1 MIRRKGAILGT
12 RMLLLPVRRS
22 YLKLVGSKRKGDRVP
37 SVIEQI
43 RKIISRE
50 EFDYQVL
57 ITCLKEYSRP
67 RDKITDLLRE
77 GQIIR
82 VKKGLYIF
90 GPDYRRRPYS
100 REILANL
107 IYGPSYISLE
117 YALSYHGLIPE
128 RVEALTSVTT
138 GRTRTF
144 TTPAGVFRYHM
155 IPLPAF
161 QTGMTRVELDDG
173 GAFLIAT
180 PEKALVDKICI
191 DRSSDIRTLKGLEVY
206 LFQDLRMDQDLFYK
220 LSSSDVFDYVD
231 RYSSA
236 KLQLL
241 SSLLRKHLRQGSED
255 SHA

>member
-1 MIRRKGAILGT
+1 M
-12 RMLLLPVRRS
+12 
-22 YLKLVGSKRKGDRVP
+22 P
-37 SVIEQI
+37 SMIEQI
-43 RKIISRE
+43 RKVVGRE

-57 ITCLKEYSRP
+57 TSCLEGYSRP
-67 RDKITDLLRE
+67 RDKITSLLRE

-138 GRTRTF
+138 GRSRSF
-144 TTPAGVFRYHM
+144 TTPVGLFTYRM
-155 IPLPAF
+155 IPLHAF
-161 QTGMTRVELDDG
+161 QTGMTRIELDDG

-180 PEKALVDKICI
+180 GEKALVDKIFI
-191 DRSSDIRTLKGLEVY
+191 DSVPEMRTLKGLEAY
-206 LFQDLRMDQDLFYK
+206 LFDDLRIDPDLFRRFNSRLIFEYTERYQSSK
-220 LSSSDVFDYVD
+220 L
-231 RYSSA
+231 
-236 KLQLL
+236 KIL
-241 SSLLRKHLRQGSED
+241 SNLLRKVQGRESEA

>member
-1 MIRRKGAILGT
+1 M
-12 RMLLLPVRRS
+12 
-22 YLKLVGSKRKGDRVP
+22 P

-43 RKIISRE
+43 RKAVNRE

-57 ITCLKEYSRP
+57 TTCLNGYSYP
-67 RDKITDLLRE
+67 RDKITDLMRE

-90 GPDYRRRPYS
+90 GSDYRKHPYS

-117 YALSYHGLIPE
+117 YALSYHSLIPE
-128 RVEALTSVTT
+128 RVENLTSVTT
-138 GRTRTF
+138 GRSRTF
-144 TTPAGVFRYHM
+144 TTPVGLFTYRM

-180 PEKALVDKICI
+180 AEKALVDKIFI
-191 DRSSDIRTLKGLEVY
+191 DCGSEIRTLKGLEVY
-206 LFQDLRMDQDLFYK
+206 LFQDLRIDQGLFSK
-220 LSSSDVFDYVD
+220 LNSNYISDYVNS
-231 RYSSA
+231 YSST

-241 SSLLRKHLRQGSED
+241 SSLLRKSQRQESEEG
-255 SHA
+255 HE

>member
-1 MIRRKGAILGT
+1 M
-12 RMLLLPVRRS
+12 
-22 YLKLVGSKRKGDRVP
+22 P

-43 RKIISRE
+43 RKSIDRE

-57 ITCLKEYSRP
+57 ISCLKGYSYP
-67 RDKITDLLRE
+67 RDKITTLLRD

-90 GPDYRRRPYS
+90 GPDYRRKPYS

-107 IYGPSYISLE
+107 MYGPSYISLE

-128 RVEALTSVTT
+128 RVETLTSVTT

-144 TTPAGVFRYHM
+144 TTPVGVFTYHM

-161 QTGMTRVELDDG
+161 RTGMTRVELGDG
-173 GAFLIAT
+173 GAFLIAA
-180 PEKALVDKICI
+180 PEKAIVDKIFV
-191 DRSSDIRTLKGLEVY
+191 DRSSEIRTFKGLEAY
-206 LFQDLRMDQDLFYK
+206 LYDDLRIDQDLFSK
-220 LSSSDVFDYVD
+220 LNRSDIFDYVD

-241 SSLLRKHLRQGSED
+241 SSLLRKHQRQESEE

>member
-1 MIRRKGAILGT
+1 M
-12 RMLLLPVRRS
+12 
-22 YLKLVGSKRKGDRVP
+22 P
-37 SVIEQI
+37 SAIEQI
-43 RKIISRE
+43 RKTVNRE

-57 ITCLKEYSRP
+57 TSSLKGYSYP
-67 RDKITDLLRE
+67 RDKITNLLRE

-117 YALSYHGLIPE
+117 YALAYHGLIPE

-144 TTPAGVFRYHM
+144 TTPVGVFTYHM

-161 QTGMTRVELDDG
+161 QVGMTRVELDDG

-180 PEKALVDKICI
+180 PEKALLDKIFV
-191 DRSSDIRTLKGLEVY
+191 DRTSEIRTLKGLEAY
-206 LFQDLRMDQDLFYK
+206 LFEDLRIDQDLFSK
-220 LSSSDVFDYVD
+220 LDKSAIFDYVNH
-231 RYSSA
+231 YSSA

-241 SSLLRKHLRQGSED
+241 SGLLRKHQRQESEEG
-255 SHA
+255 HA

>member
-1 MIRRKGAILGT
+1 M
-12 RMLLLPVRRS
+12 
-22 YLKLVGSKRKGDRVP
+22 P
-37 SVIEQI
+37 SVIERI
-43 RKIISRE
+43 RKTVTRE

-57 ITCLKEYSRP
+57 TSSLRGYSYP
-67 RDKITDLLRE
+67 RDKITDILRE

-100 REILANL
+100 REVLANL

-117 YALSYHGLIPE
+117 YALAYHGLIPE

-144 TTPAGVFRYHM
+144 TTPVGVFTYHM
-155 IPLPAF
+155 IPLRAF
-161 QTGMTRVELDDG
+161 QTGMMRVDLDDG

-180 PEKALVDKICI
+180 PEKALVDKVFV
-191 DRSSDIRTLKGLEVY
+191 DRTSEIRTLKGLEAY
-206 LFQDLRMDQDLFYK
+206 LFDDLRIDQDIFGRLDEGAV
-220 LSSSDVFDYVD
+220 SDCVD

-241 SSLLRKHLRQGSED
+241 RSLLRKYQRQGSEER
-255 SHA
+255 HA

>member
-1 MIRRKGAILGT
+1 M
-12 RMLLLPVRRS
+12 
-22 YLKLVGSKRKGDRVP
+22 P
-37 SVIEQI
+37 SIIEQI
-43 RKIISRE
+43 RKTVDRE

-57 ITCLKEYSRP
+57 TTCLKDYSRP

-77 GQIIR
+77 RQIIR

-128 RVEALTSVTT
+128 RVETLTSITT
-138 GRTRTF
+138 GRSRTF
-144 TTPAGVFRYHM
+144 TTPVGLFTYRM

-161 QTGMTRVELDDG
+161 QTGMRRIELDDG

-180 PEKALVDKICI
+180 PEKALVDKIFI
-191 DRSSDIRTLKGLEVY
+191 DPGSDIRTIKGFEVY
-206 LFQDLRMDQDLFYK
+206 LFDDLRIDQDLLAGFDITSAIEFVNRYK
-220 LSSSDVFDYVD
+220 SS
-231 RYSSA
+231 
-236 KLQLL
+236 KLQILCNF
-241 SSLLRKHLRQGSED
+241 LRKIQRRESEAG
-255 SHA
+255 HA

>member
-1 MIRRKGAILGT
+1 M
-12 RMLLLPVRRS
+12 
-22 YLKLVGSKRKGDRVP
+22 P

-43 RKIISRE
+43 RKSINRE

-57 ITCLKEYSRP
+57 TTCLKGYSYP
-67 RDKITDLLRE
+67 RDKITDLLRD

-90 GPDYRRRPYS
+90 GPNYRRRPYS

-144 TTPAGVFRYHM
+144 TTPVGVFKYHM

-161 QTGMTRVELDDG
+161 QSGMTRVELDDG

-180 PEKALVDKICI
+180 PEKALVDKIFI
-191 DRSSDIRTLKGLEVY
+191 GRTSDTRSLKGLEAY
-206 LFQDLRMDQDLFYK
+206 LFDDLRIDQNFFSK
-220 LSSSDVFDYVD
+220 LNSSYILDYLD
-231 RYSSA
+231 HYRSS

-241 SSLLRKHLRQGSED
+241 RALLRKHQRQESEEG
-255 SHA
+255 HA

>member
-1 MIRRKGAILGT
+1 M
-12 RMLLLPVRRS
+12 
-22 YLKLVGSKRKGDRVP
+22 
-37 SVIEQI
+37 IEQI
-43 RKIISRE
+43 RKSINRE

-57 ITCLKEYSRP
+57 TSGLKGYSYP

-144 TTPAGVFRYHM
+144 ATPVGVFTYHM

-161 QTGMTRVELDDG
+161 QSGMTRVELDDG
-173 GAFLIAT
+173 GAFLIAA
-180 PEKALVDKICI
+180 PEKALVDKLFVE
-191 DRSSDIRTLKGLEVY
+191 RSFEIRTLKGLEVY
-206 LFQDLRMDQDLFYK
+206 LFDDLRIDQDLFSK
-220 LSSSDVFDYVD
+220 LDSNSIFDYVD
-231 RYSSA
+231 HYRSL

-241 SSLLRKHLRQGSED
+241 SSLLRKSQRQEGEG
-255 SHA
+255 HA

>member
-1 MIRRKGAILGT
+1 M
-12 RMLLLPVRRS
+12 
-22 YLKLVGSKRKGDRVP
+22 P

-43 RKIISRE
+43 RKSINRE
-50 EFDYQVL
+50 EFDYQAL
-57 ITCLKEYSRP
+57 IACLKGYSRP
-67 RDKITDLLRE
+67 RDKITDLLGE

-90 GPDYRRRPYS
+90 GPDYRRIPYS

-144 TTPAGVFRYHM
+144 TTPVGVFTYHM

-161 QTGMTRVELDDG
+161 QVGMTRVELDDG
-173 GAFLIAT
+173 GAFLIAA
-180 PEKALVDKICI
+180 PEKALVDKIFV
-191 DRSSDIRTLKGLEVY
+191 DRTSEIRTLKGLEAY
-206 LFQDLRMDQDLFYK
+206 LFEDLRIDQDLFSK
-220 LSSSDVFDYVD
+220 LGRSDILHYVD

-241 SSLLRKHLRQGSED
+241 SILTQKHLKTRD
-255 SHA
+255 

>member
-1 MIRRKGAILGT
+1 
-12 RMLLLPVRRS
+12 
-22 YLKLVGSKRKGDRVP
+22 VP
-37 SVIEQI
+37 SVIERI
-43 RKIISRE
+43 RKAVNRE

-57 ITCLKEYSRP
+57 TSSMKGYSFP
-67 RDKITDLLRE
+67 RDKITGLLRE

-128 RVEALTSVTT
+128 RVEALTSVST

-144 TTPAGVFRYHM
+144 TTPVGVFTYHM
-155 IPLPAF
+155 IPLPAY
-161 QTGMTRVELDDG
+161 QTGMKRVEQDDG

-180 PEKALVDKICI
+180 PEKALVDKIYI

-206 LFQDLRMDQDLFYK
+206 LFQDLRIDQDLFYK
-220 LSSSDVFDYVD
+220 LNSSSIFDYVD

-241 SSLLRKHLRQGSED
+241 STLLRKSHRQESED